1 MSKKF
6 SVKYSFGIDNNQ
18 LFLVF
23 SETVVINKPD
33 KFEFGF
39 LSDAEEALITVKK
52 KYQGVFARE
61 VSIIH

>member
-23 SETVVINKPD
+23 SETVVLDKPNK
-33 KFEFGF
+33 FGF
-39 LSDAEEALITVKK
+39 LSDAEEALIAVKR

-61 VSIIH
+61 VTIIN